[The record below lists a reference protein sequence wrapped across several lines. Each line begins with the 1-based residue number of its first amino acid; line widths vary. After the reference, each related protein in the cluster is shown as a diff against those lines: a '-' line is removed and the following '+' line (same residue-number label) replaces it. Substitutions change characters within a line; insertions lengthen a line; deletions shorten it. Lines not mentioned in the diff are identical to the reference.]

1 MAGGGVKI
9 NNITVS
15 GGADGKTPIFKIEAG
30 YLYNSYDNG
39 TTWYSLGE
47 VKGQDGQDGL
57 DGSTGAKIVSL
68 EYQNQDA
75 YGGYIYLMTF
85 DNGTTAYFTAPRGE
99 SGANVYYYQADED
112 DDWFTAI
119 PETIP
124 SGGLEQYGD
133 TSYCEKVYEGQRDVK
148 VGDLVIMY
156 SPNANSKGQN
166 TVFAVMKEIGG
177 PDNCILQIV
186 SFCEGDKGEQGE
198 QGNLIYSTTEMMDGY
213 TENGQPNLNQDL
225 QYIVVNKIDSSG
237 YSRSPQA
244 NDYIIAENFTTNDI
258 FALFRVDYILA
269 NRYYCTKIMRLTGQ
283 KGANGVGLPS
293 VTVADA
299 GKFAMVG
306 ESGTWEAKTIPFAE
320 GGEF

>member
-1 MAGGGVKI
+1 MSEFNPKKI
-9 NNITVS
+9 
-15 GGADGKTPIFKIEAG
+15 
-30 YLYNSYDNG
+30 
-39 TTWYSLGE
+39 
-47 VKGQDGQDGL
+47 
-57 DGSTGAKIVSL
+57 
-68 EYQNQDA
+68 
-75 YGGYIYLMTF
+75 
-85 DNGTTAYFTAPRGE
+85 
-99 SGANVYYYQADED
+99 
-112 DDWFTAI
+112 
-119 PETIP
+119 
-124 SGGLEQYGD
+124 D
-133 TSYCEKVYEGQRDVK
+133 TSIINSGRKYEQGDGVQPNLFNDIVEGVAYVDEEMQALTEQPDTSEASL
-148 VGDLVIMY
+148 VGEPTVTLV
-156 SPNANSKGQN
+156 N
-166 TVFAVMKEIGG
+166 TVYNGRTHKKFKFSR
-177 PDNCILQIV
+177 L
-186 SFCEGDKGEQGE
+186 KGEQGE
-198 QGNLIYSTTEMMDGY
+198 QGNLIFATTEMMDGY

-299 GKFAMVG
+299 GKFAVVG

>member
-119 PETIP
+119 PEEIP
-124 SGGLEQYGD
+124 SGGIEQYGD
-133 TSYCEKVYEGQRDVK
+133 TSYCGKVYEGQRDVK

-186 SFCEGDKGEQGE
+186 SFCEGDEGKRGETG
-198 QGNLIYSTTEMMDGY
+198 LSALVY
-213 TENGQPNLNQDL
+213 NGQVTSDTVLA
-225 QYIVVNKIDSSG
+225 VNGTKLL
-237 YSRSPQA
+237 YQPRFSRSPIVG
-244 NDYIIAENFTTNDI
+244 DFTTFTLLVNDTDLYNVVAEI
-258 FALFRVDYILA
+258 TEINLKRPPSTAKDYCKA
-269 NRYYCTKIMRLTGQ
+269 TVRYINKLN
-283 KGANGVGLPS
+283 ADLPS
-293 VTVADA
+293 VTTADS
-299 GKFAMVG
+299 GKFLRVSADGVWVA
-306 ESGTWEAKTIPFAE
+306 EEVPFAE